1 MPIRPA
7 AIMDGFAKLRVVRN
21 PNYKRSGLKSYVSLM
36 NKYGFDSTKEGPYY
50 HINRAPWRGLTAHE
64 HRKKGGDRT
73 DHVLVKRTSTTGQAG
88 EVGADD
94 QQGDTE

>member
-1 MPIRPA
+1 MPIRAA
-7 AIMDGFAKLRVVRN
+7 AIMDGLAKLRVVRN

-50 HINRAPWRGLTAHE
+50 HINRVTQRGLARHE
-64 HRKKGGDRT
+64 HHKKGGRV
-73 DHVLVKRTSTTGQAG
+73 HKEHLLVKRIGTAQTG

>member
-1 MPIRPA
+1 
-7 AIMDGFAKLRVVRN
+7 MDGLSKLRVVRN

-50 HINRAPWRGLTAHE
+50 HISRFNQHGLAGHE
-64 HRKKGGDRT
+64 NHKKGGRIRM
-73 DHVLVKRTSTTGQAG
+73 DHVLVKRTGNTQAG